1 MRCLVA
7 LFLGALLAASPAHGA
22 DAGSPRGD
30 GPRVAVLRLADVLLG
45 FKMYTDGIAGLKKE
59 RDDGQTMIDA
69 LQERMKSLD
78 STLQVL
84 NRDSDLYASD
94 QLEFEQLKVKVK
106 MIAEHGTQLL
116 SNRRANLVRSCYASV
131 RTCLQAYCQANGI
144 KLVHLAPNPDLEGAD
159 NQELN
164 QALMMQSVLY
174 YDPALDITDAFIPF
188 LNERWNADLAKA
200 HATAP
205 GSAPSPPPASTPDP
219 PPQSATQGAVP
230 GAQAK

>member
-1 MRCLVA
+1 MRFLVA
-7 LFLGALLAASPAHGA
+7 LFLGALLAASPAYGA
-22 DAGSPRGD
+22 DAGSPAGD

-45 FKMYTDGIAGLKKE
+45 FKMYTDGIAGLKKD
-59 RDDGQTMIDA
+59 RDDGQTKIDA

-78 STLQVL
+78 GSMQVL

-116 SNRRANLVRSCYASV
+116 SNRRANLVRSCFASV
-131 RTCLQAYCQANGI
+131 RTSLQAYCQANGI

-200 HATAP
+200 HA
-205 GSAPSPPPASTPDP
+205 SAPSSPPAATPDP
-219 PPQSATQGAVP
+219 PPQSATQGAVQ
-230 GAQAK
+230 GGQAK